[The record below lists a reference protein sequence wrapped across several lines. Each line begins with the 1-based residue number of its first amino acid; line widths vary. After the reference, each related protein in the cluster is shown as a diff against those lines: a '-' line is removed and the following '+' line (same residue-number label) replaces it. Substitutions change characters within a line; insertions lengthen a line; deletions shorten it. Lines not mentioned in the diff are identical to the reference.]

1 MATIL
6 LYVFLQWMLV
16 YYPISNGQ
24 EVFHIQSLQSDT
36 IQHVVIHQGN
46 GDVYVG
52 ATNTIVKLTA
62 NLTWQSNITTGPHMD
77 NPLCLPDTQCSHP
90 RKSTD
95 NVNKLLIINYQGNSL
110 ITCGSVFLGRC
121 QLRDLKTLSKQ
132 QEPSISVASN
142 DPNATTYGFIGSGP
156 DHENVLY
163 VGATHTQHGEGDWYK
178 VVLAISTRRL
188 THISVTEVAL
198 SLYDNTNSQFNYDDP
213 NYYIDYKYGFIS
225 GNYSYFLT
233 VQKGV
238 TIQGYTATIDQR
250 YESRVVR
257 LCSADA
263 TYTSYVETP
272 LKCLG
277 RNNVNY
283 NLLQAAYTIK
293 PGSSLAHSLGIK
305 TSDDIIMGVFA
316 TSTSSSS
323 KEASYASA
331 VCLFTVAEINQVLK
345 QTIKN
350 CLAGGISR
358 GLPWD
363 TKGAGSKKCIHIDK
377 VISMIRQDSNLYR
390 SDFIT

>member
-1 MATIL
+1 MI
-6 LYVFLQWMLV
+6 F
-16 YYPISNGQ
+16 YYPTSTGQ
-24 EVFHIQSLQSDT
+24 EVFDIQLLQSDA
-36 IQHVVIHQGN
+36 IQHVVINQAS

-62 NLTWQSNITTGPHMD
+62 NLTWQFNTTTGPHMD
-77 NPLCLPDTQCSHP
+77 NPLCLPDTLCSHP
-90 RKSTD
+90 RKLTD
-95 NVNKLLIINYQGNSL
+95 NVNKLLIINYQANSL

-121 QLRDLKTLSKQ
+121 QLRDLKTLTNQ

-163 VGATHTQHGEGDWYK
+163 VGATHTQHGGGDWYK

-293 PGSSLAHSLGIK
+293 PGSALARSLGITTK
-305 TSDDIIMGVFA
+305 DDIIMGVFA

-323 KEASYASA
+323 KEAGYASA
-331 VCLFTVAEINQVLK
+331 VCLFTVGEVNRILK
-345 QTIKN
+345 ETIRK
-350 CLAGGISR
+350 CLTGGISR

-363 TKGAGSKKCIHIDK
+363 TKGAGSKKCVKIDRASLP
-377 VISMIRQDSNLYR
+377 IMIPIFN
-390 SDFIT
+390 I